1 GSIAGVGP
9 VLFRRARY
17 DLGTLGIQPYRQC
30 RIHASACDGLRLGS
44 AGARFPRLRVVRPK
58 KSTRDLKEA
67 KRGMTPNPPAGLRA
81 VALFE
86 AAKGTL
92 VLVAGFGLFRLLHRD
107 ADVAADLLS
116 RRLHLNP
123 AKHHARVFLDL
134 LYNLSSSKLWMLA
147 ALALTYSCVRF
158 IEAYGLW
165 HNRTW

>member
-1 GSIAGVGP
+1 
-9 VLFRRARY
+9 
-17 DLGTLGIQPYRQC
+17 
-30 RIHASACDGLRLGS
+30 
-44 AGARFPRLRVVRPK
+44 
-58 KSTRDLKEA
+58 
-67 KRGMTPNPPAGLRA
+67 M
-81 VALFE
+81 ALFE

-92 VLVAGFGLFRLLHRD
+92 VLLAGFGLFRLLHRD

-134 LYNLSSSKLWMLA
+134 FYNLSSGKLWMLA

-165 HNRTW
+165 HNRTWAKWFAALSGGIYVPFELYELYLGVNGVKAVALVLNVAVVAYMVRSLRSGSP